1 MKNYYMYITIT
12 LMSILVVGCV
22 GMSTNNKEV
31 TTEELYYRS
40 SKRTKTNRELLKS
53 EGIGKD
59 GKVFSIDYKN
69 DQEIVVLGRL
79 MFVDDSGRVQYQYLI
94 ENDSCIVY
102 LDPKDII
109 VDTTWGEPVNDTPTT
124 NKFNPTLYRRSSSSY
139 TNTGNGKEIKT
150 GERGG
155 KYYINDN
162 GKKTYIKKK
171 K

>member
-1 MKNYYMYITIT
+1 MKRCFMYFSVLLI
-12 LMSILVVGCV
+12 SIIMVGCV
-22 GMSTNNKEV
+22 GL

-40 SKRTKTNRELLKS
+40 SKKTKTRRELLKS
-53 EGIGKD
+53 EGIGRENR
-59 GKVFSIDYKN
+59 VFSIDYKN
-69 DQEIVVLGRL
+69 DEEIVVLGRL
-79 MFVDDSGRVQYQYLI
+79 KFVDDSGRVQYQYLI